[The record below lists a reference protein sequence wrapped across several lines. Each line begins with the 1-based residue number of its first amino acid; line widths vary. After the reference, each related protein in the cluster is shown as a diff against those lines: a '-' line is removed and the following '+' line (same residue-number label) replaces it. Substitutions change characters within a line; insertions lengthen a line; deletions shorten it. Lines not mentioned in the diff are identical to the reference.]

1 MRRAVMSFVLLFL
14 AGGAAWAANPRDQ
27 AKKHYSAGEAR
38 WKAGD
43 YRGAI
48 VEFEAADSLAPS
60 PVLAYNIALCH
71 DKLGNNAEALHHY
84 RDYVSRWPE
93 APNRKEVEDRIAAL
107 STAEPELK
115 APRVAQPTP
124 EAAPEAPGQSFDGA
138 FANRVPGPAGGEAE
152 AAPTSPNQPG
162 APQPGAPAPEPVR
175 KATPFYAQWWFW
187 VIVGVGVAITIDVAV
202 NSSKSSSVDFNRT
215 TPPGNAGFTVVRF

>member
-1 MRRAVMSFVLLFL
+1 MSFVLLFL

-71 DKLGNNAEALHHY
+71 DKLGNGAEALRHY
-84 RDYVSRWPE
+84 RDYLSRWPE
-93 APNRKEVEDRIAAL
+93 APNRKEVEDRVAAL

-115 APRVAQPTP
+115 TPRVAQPTP
-124 EAAPEAPGQSFDGA
+124 EATPAPPGQPFDGA
-138 FANRVPGPAGGEAE
+138 FANRVPGPGGDAE
-152 AAPTSPNQPG
+152 AAPASPGQPG
-162 APQPGAPAPEPVR
+162 APQPGAPAPAPEPAR

-187 VIVGVGVAITIDVAV
+187 VIVGVGVAITIDVAI
-202 NSSKSSSVDFNRT
+202 NSSKDSSVDFNRT
-215 TPPGNAGFTVVRF
+215 TPPGNAGLTVVRF